1 MGENMKQLTTIQIE
15 KQTREELKQFGTKDQ
30 TYNEIIEKMMEL
42 ASMQLFYERQKL
54 ILKNEEFVPLEKV

>member
-1 MGENMKQLTTIQIE
+1 MKQLTTIQIE

-42 ASMQLFYERQKL
+42 ASRQLFYERQKL